1 MGLRWKSYIVDHTK
15 FDNMEP
21 WYVKLNPKAYVP
33 TMLVENNTPVCESID
48 IIKYMDD
55 NLNKGRSLL
64 KDQT

>member
-1 MGLRWKSYIVDHTK
+1 MEHIV
-15 FDNMEP
+15 P

-48 IIKYMDD
+48 IIKYMDE